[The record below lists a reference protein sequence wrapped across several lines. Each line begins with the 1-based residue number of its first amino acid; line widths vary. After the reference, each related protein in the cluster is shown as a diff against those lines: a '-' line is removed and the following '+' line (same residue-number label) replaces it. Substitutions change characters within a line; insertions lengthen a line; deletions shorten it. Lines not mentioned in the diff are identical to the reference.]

1 MARRKKRS
9 PLTKYLFVSIFL
21 VSFIVLFLIYFIDIL
36 SKNYFYILFGL
47 FMTINLIF
55 TALLFSRSN
64 VVSGFGKFFSAVYMV
79 LMIIAA
85 IYELNT
91 IDFLKKIGNS
101 EYLTINYKVIV
112 LSSSDYNDIKS
123 IKGEKLGILNSYPE
137 ETLTKLG
144 KKVTTPYYKSNNYTQ
159 LVDKLFDK
167 SLKAIL
173 LEESAIEILKEEDLD
188 FNKKTK
194 VLYEFSIDIK
204 QKSIKDKANITKE
217 PFNIYISGIDTYG
230 SVNSVS
236 RSDVNIIMTVN
247 PKDGKIIL
255 TWIPRDYYVK
265 LSNVNEFDKLTHAG
279 IYGVETSVN
288 TIENLLDI
296 DINYYI
302 KLNFSSLTKTVDT
315 FDGITVDSK
324 YSFVSQDGYKYTT
337 GKNELDGKRALS
349 FVRER
354 KNLPN
359 GDKSR
364 GENQLAVLSAI
375 INKASSKSIIT
386 KYNSFLKTLKQSFV
400 TNLSNKEITDFIKM
414 QIDKDIKWEIVNV
427 TLDGSD
433 GYEYTYS
440 YSKNKLY
447 VMLPDQDTISHAKDV
462 INEQFN
468 K

>member
-36 SKNYFYILFGL
+36 PKNYFYILFGL

-55 TALLFSRSN
+55 TTLLFSRSN

-296 DINYYI
+296 DVNYYI